1 MENLQCLK
9 LYQYAQNSK
18 TFGTLRNLY
27 LLARRDVTTI
37 DEWQKTSWAGRV
49 RSGTFVNTS
58 FDFLMP
64 KILPSNSTGICKFL
78 QVHTCWISTSL
89 YLSNYQWQVRCSL
102 IAKAAFMINKL
113 LSGAQSATG
122 WHVTFQPKFVLG
134 YHSVR
139 ILENLIHLKEFDK
152 EIWSKS
158 IT

>member
-1 MENLQCLK
+1 MWLK
-9 LYQYAQNSK
+9 YVTAKEITTCTQNSK
-18 TFGTLRNLY
+18 TLGTLGNLDF
-27 LLARRDVTTI
+27 LARRDVTTI

-134 YHSVR
+134 LHSAR
-139 ILENLIHLKEFDK
+139 DYRDQTNPKEL
-152 EIWSKS
+152 
-158 IT
+158 